1 MQIEGYG
8 LVRDRRELIAEAQ
21 SMDTS
26 GVSVPLELSSL
37 FTRCEV
43 DFLVVWRRNRR
54 INVKIAATRH
64 LR

>member
-37 FTRCEV
+37 FSRREV
-43 DFLVVWRRNRR
+43 DFLVVWRRN
-54 INVKIAATRH
+54 
-64 LR
+64 